1 MPPASVVCESQR
13 HDPPTEP
20 VPSSRGSA
28 DRVLIGVI
36 NSAGHLRVGVITG
49 NEFMPLND
57 PFNPAAPGFGSW

>member
-1 MPPASVVCESQR
+1 M
-13 HDPPTEP
+13 DPPTEP

-36 NSAGHLRVGVITG
+36 DSAGHLRVGVISG